1 MNHNRPFILSVGAS
15 LLSLLFVAGTTP
27 ANAADLTIG
36 SLPELTGPLSDT
48 GPAFDKATRL
58 AVTVA
63 NKAAQSAGLGMAVKI
78 AVADPQGDPQSALQ
92 AARTVVDKGASCILG
107 PATTGEAIAILN
119 GITLQKKM
127 TLWPLAS
134 SERLRTVKDDGT
146 IFRIVPA
153 DALQTNALMAAIVD
167 GMGAPAGKTL
177 AFGYRNDAYGEGL
190 AKSFSKAWTAAGGKI
205 QGPVGFDPQQ
215 ASFDSEAGLMVAG
228 APDIYLIVDFPENY
242 AKLGAA
248 LVRTGK
254 FDAKKL
260 FLPDA
265 MSMATVPTNI
275 PAASLEGARGVVA
288 GSPKD
293 SEAFKAFTKLWKDD
307 GGVDNAAFSTNAFD
321 SAIMCFLASVAAN
334 STEPGAIRD
343 KVRSIVTDGAPQFN
357 FTTLP
362 AAIKAVKAGQKI
374 DYAGAS
380 GQMRF
385 GTNGDLT
392 TGLFDVFTFTGG
404 KRSIIKQVTAK

>member
-1 MNHNRPFILSVGAS
+1 MKNRKFAVCLGAS
-15 LLSLLFVAGTTP
+15 LLAALVSATGTS
-27 ANAADLTIG
+27 AIAADLTIG
-36 SLPELTGPLSDT
+36 SLPELTGALSDT
-48 GPAFDKATRL
+48 GPAFDKATKL
-58 AVTVA
+58 GATVA
-63 NKAAQSAGLGMAVKI
+63 NKAALAAGLGMAVKI
-78 AVADPQGDPQSALQ
+78 VVADPQGDPQAALS

-107 PATTGEAIAILN
+107 PATTGESIAILN

-146 IFRIVPA
+146 IFRVVPA
-153 DALQTNALMAAIVD
+153 DAIQTNALMAAIVD
-167 GMGAPAGKTL
+167 GMGSPVGKTL
-177 AFGYRNDAYGEGL
+177 AIAYRNEPYGEGL
-190 AKSFSKAWTAAGGKI
+190 AKSMAKAWQAAGGKVQEPI
-205 QGPVGFDPQQ
+205 GFDPQQ
-215 ASFDSEAGLMVAG
+215 ASFDSEAGRLVAG
-228 APDIYLIVDFPENY
+228 SPDTYVIVDYPETY

-265 MSMATVPTNI
+265 MSMATVPANI

-293 SEAFKAFTKLWKDD
+293 SDAFKAFTKLWKED
-307 GGVDNAAFSTNAFD
+307 GGVENAAFSTNAFD
-321 SAIMCFLASVAAN
+321 SAIMCFLASVAAG

-343 KVRSIVTDGAPQFN
+343 KVRSIVTEGAPQFT
-357 FTTLP
+357 FVTLAD
-362 AAIKAVKAGQKI
+362 AAKAAKAGQKI
-374 DYAGAS
+374 DYVGAS

-385 GTNGDLT
+385 GPNGDLT
-392 TGLFDVFTFTGG
+392 TGLFDVFRFTGG
-404 KRSIIKQVTAK
+404 KRTIVKQVSAK

>member
-1 MNHNRPFILSVGAS
+1 MKNRKFALGLSAS
-15 LLSLLFVAGTTP
+15 MLAMLVSAGWTS
-27 ANAADLTIG
+27 AFAADLTIG
-36 SLPELTGPLSDT
+36 TLPELTGALSDT
-48 GPAFDKATRL
+48 GPAFDKATKL
-58 AVTVA
+58 GASVA
-63 NKAAQSAGLGMAVKI
+63 SKAAQAAGLGMAVKI
-78 AVADPQGDPQSALQ
+78 VTADPQGDPQAALS
-92 AARTVVDKGASCILG
+92 AARTVADKGASCILG
-107 PATTGEAIAILN
+107 PATTGESIAILN
-119 GITLQKKM
+119 GLTMQKKI

-134 SERLRTVKDDGT
+134 SERLRTVKDEGT

-167 GMGAPAGKTL
+167 GMGSPKGKTL
-177 AFGYRNDAYGEGL
+177 GIAYRNEPYGEGL
-190 AKSFSKAWTAAGGKI
+190 AKSMSKAWEAAGGKVQAPI
-205 QGPVGFDPQQ
+205 GFDPQQ
-215 ASFDSEAGLMVAG
+215 ASFDSEAGKLVAG
-228 APDIYLIVDFPENY
+228 SPDTYLIVDYPETY

-265 MSMATVPTNI
+265 MSMSTVPANI

-293 SEAFKAFTKLWKDD
+293 SEAFKAFTKLWKDE

-321 SAIMCFLASVAAN
+321 SAIMCFLASVSAG

-343 KVRSIVTDGAPQFN
+343 KVRSIVTEGAPK
-357 FTTLP
+357 FTFVNLAD
-362 AAIKAVKAGQKI
+362 AAKAVKGGKPI
-374 DYAGAS
+374 DYIGAS

-385 GTNGDLT
+385 GPNGDLT
-392 TGLFDVFTFTGG
+392 TGLFDVFKFTGG
-404 KRSIIKQVTAK
+404 KRSIVTQVLAK